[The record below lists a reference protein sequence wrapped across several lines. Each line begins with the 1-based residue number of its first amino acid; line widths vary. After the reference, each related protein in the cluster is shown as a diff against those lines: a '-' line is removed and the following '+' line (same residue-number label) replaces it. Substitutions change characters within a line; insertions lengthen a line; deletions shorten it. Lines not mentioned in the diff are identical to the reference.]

1 VEHVGKWAAGLAV
14 AALLAGG
21 SAGIWMGKDS
31 GTAAAAG
38 AVAVEAASGVEL
50 RDIAGHWA
58 ETAIRG
64 AVGKRYVD
72 GYQDGSFLPDRQ
84 ISRAEFVKMAAAAL
98 KLSVAGS
105 TGGDDWYQVY
115 VNAAVGA
122 GVHKWSDF
130 TSGDW
135 NTPMKR
141 SEMARM
147 AVRAT
152 GQDTEDD
159 LEWMYLA
166 TKAGLI
172 QGVDATGSLDVDG
185 TTTRAQ
191 AVTIIER
198 ILAVKDGRG
207 EEIAAQADK
216 HAVNRAAVL
225 WRKTNIFEVM
235 PQYFG
240 NLRPL
245 SLNETEMQGFSQEER
260 SKVIDDYNNLLA
272 ESKKWKQEDLWKHDG
287 FWNPNDLFLQ
297 SGDGLYRAEL
307 DAVLAIDL
315 EDPDAPF
322 LEELPPVE
330 TLKWYNFKTW
340 ASSPYLTKGM
350 PAYLVYYK
358 GRTVFNKDT
367 SIYGPR
373 EYAPVSSLGAVID
386 DYTSLAN
393 GNLVGMTNVFK
404 SKSGDF
410 SAVIFPKKMKTDGGL
425 ELRLYTPSIP
435 GNKEYRKQLLW
446 AVTPEWIGQ

>member
-1 VEHVGKWAAGLAV
+1 VEHVGKWAAGIAV
-14 AALLAGG
+14 AALLTGG
-21 SAGIWMGKDS
+21 SAGIWIGKDT

-38 AVAVEAASGVEL
+38 AVAMEAATGVEL

-58 ETAIRG
+58 EAAIRG

-84 ISRAEFVKMAAAAL
+84 VSRAEFVKMATAAL
-98 KLSVAGS
+98 KLSVADSAGGS
-105 TGGDDWYQVY
+105 DWYQVY

-122 GVHKWSDF
+122 GVHQWSDF

-147 AVRAT
+147 AVRAA
-152 GQDTEDD
+152 GQKTEDD

-198 ILAVKDGRG
+198 MLAVKDGRG

-240 NLRPL
+240 KLHP
-245 SLNETEMQGFSQEER
+245 S
-260 SKVIDDYNNLLA
+260 SKWDPD
-272 ESKKWKQEDLWKHDG
+272 
-287 FWNPNDLFLQ
+287 DLFIE

-307 DAVLAIDL
+307 DATLAIDL

-322 LEELPPVE
+322 QEELPPVE
-330 TLKWYNFKTW
+330 TLKWYNFKTS

-358 GRTVFNKDT
+358 GRTVFNKDP

-373 EYAPVSSLGAVID
+373 DYAPVDTLGAVID
-386 DYTSLAN
+386 DYTALAN

-404 SKSGDF
+404 SKSGDL
-410 SAVIFPKKMKTDGGL
+410 SAVIFPKKMKTKGHLML
-425 ELRLYTPSIP
+425 ELYTPSIP
-435 GNKEYRKQLLW
+435 GNKQYRKTFLW
-446 AVTPEWIGQ
+446 AETPEWIGQ

>member
-1 VEHVGKWAAGLAV
+1 MEHVGKWAAGMAV

-38 AVAVEAASGVEL
+38 AVAVEAAVGVEL
-50 RDIAGHWA
+50 RDLAGHWA

-72 GYQDGSFLPDRQ
+72 GYQDGSFLPDREV
-84 ISRAEFVKMAAAAL
+84 SRAEFVKMAAAAL
-98 KLSVAGS
+98 KLSVKGSAGS
-105 TGGDDWYQVY
+105 DDWYQVY

-147 AVRAT
+147 SVRAA

-216 HAVNRAAVL
+216 HAVNRAEVL
-225 WRKTNIFEVM
+225 WHKTNIFTVM

-240 NLRPL
+240 KLHP
-245 SLNETEMQGFSQEER
+245 SST
-260 SKVIDDYNNLLA
+260 
-272 ESKKWKQEDLWKHDG
+272 
-287 FWNPNDLFLQ
+287 WNRDDLFIE

-307 DAVLAIDL
+307 DAILAIDL

-330 TLKWYNFKTW
+330 TLKWYNFKTS
-340 ASSPYLTKGM
+340 ASSPYLTKEM

-367 SIYGPR
+367 NIYGPR
-373 EYAPVSSLGAVID
+373 DYAPVSTLGTVID
-386 DYTSLAN
+386 DYNALAN

-404 SKSGDF
+404 NKSGDL

>member
-1 VEHVGKWAAGLAV
+1 MEHVGKWAAGMAL

-21 SAGIWMGKDS
+21 SAGIWIGKDT

-38 AVAVEAASGVEL
+38 AVAMEAAAGVEL

-64 AVGKRYVD
+64 AAGKRYVD

-84 ISRAEFVKMAAAAL
+84 VSRAEFVKMAAAAL
-98 KLSVAGS
+98 KLSVADSAGGS
-105 TGGDDWYQVY
+105 DWYQVY

-122 GVHKWSDF
+122 GVHQWSDF

-147 AVRAT
+147 AVRAA
-152 GQDTEDD
+152 GQNTEDD

-235 PQYFG
+235 PEFFG
-240 NLRPL
+240 
-245 SLNETEMQGFSQEER
+245 
-260 SKVIDDYNNLLA
+260 SKVISPWDTNKLVV
-272 ESKKWKQEDLWKHDG
+272 ET
-287 FWNPNDLFLQ
+287 P
-297 SGDGLYRAEL
+297 DGLYKGE
-307 DAVLAIDL
+307 VEKIIAIDFG
-315 EDPDAPF
+315 DPNDPHRNV
-322 LEELPPVE
+322 LGDIGE
-330 TLKWYNFKTW
+330 LKWYAGW
-340 ASSPYLTKGM
+340 
-350 PAYLVYYK
+350 
-358 GRTVFNKDT
+358 
-367 SIYGPR
+367 
-373 EYAPVSSLGAVID
+373 
-386 DYTSLAN
+386 
-393 GNLVGMTNVFK
+393 
-404 SKSGDF
+404 SK
-410 SAVIFPKKMKTDGGL
+410 
-425 ELRLYTPSIP
+425 
-435 GNKEYRKQLLW
+435 
-446 AVTPEWIGQ
+446 

>member
-1 VEHVGKWAAGLAV
+1 MEHVGKWAAGMTV

-21 SAGIWMGKDS
+21 SAGIWLGKDA
-31 GTAAAAG
+31 GTATAAA
-38 AVAVEAASGVEL
+38 AVAVEAAANVEL

-64 AVGKRYVD
+64 AVSKQYVD
-72 GYQDGSFLPDRQ
+72 GYQDGSFLPDREV
-84 ISRAEFVKMAAAAL
+84 SRAEFVKMAAAAL
-98 KLSVAGS
+98 KLSVAESAGGS
-105 TGGDDWYQVY
+105 DWYQAY

-147 AVRAT
+147 AVRAS
-152 GQDTEDD
+152 GQDTEDN

-198 ILAVKDGRG
+198 ILAVKDGHG

-240 NLRPL
+240 KLHP
-245 SLNETEMQGFSQEER
+245 S
-260 SKVIDDYNNLLA
+260 SKWDPD
-272 ESKKWKQEDLWKHDG
+272 
-287 FWNPNDLFLQ
+287 DLFIE

-307 DAVLAIDL
+307 DAILAIDL

-322 LEELPPVE
+322 QEELPPVE
-330 TLKWYNFKTW
+330 TLKWYNYKTS

-350 PAYLVYYK
+350 PAYLLYYK
-358 GRTVFNKDT
+358 GRTVFNNDE
-367 SIYGPR
+367 SIY
-373 EYAPVSSLGAVID
+373 YAPWGDFANLNPLGAMMES
-386 DYTSLAN
+386 YKALAA
-393 GNLVGMTNVFK
+393 GELVGMTSVFQTK
-404 SKSGDF
+404 DGDF
-410 SAVIFPKKMKTDGGL
+410 PAFIFPKKMKTKGHLMLDI
-425 ELRLYTPSIP
+425 YTPSIP
-435 GNKEYRKQLLW
+435 GNKQYWKRILW
-446 AVTPEWIGQ
+446 SETPELIE

>member
-1 VEHVGKWAAGLAV
+1 MEHVGRWAAGMAV

-21 SAGIWMGKDS
+21 SAGIWMGNDA

-38 AVAVEAASGVEL
+38 AVAVEAAAGVEL

-72 GYQDGSFLPDRQ
+72 GYQDGSFLPDREV
-84 ISRAEFVKMAAAAL
+84 SRAEFVKMAAAAL
-98 KLSVAGS
+98 KLSVADSGGGS
-105 TGGDDWYQVY
+105 DWYQAY

-135 NTPMKR
+135 NTPMSR
-141 SEMARM
+141 QEMARM
-147 AVRAT
+147 AVRAI
-152 GQDTEDD
+152 GQNTEDN

-185 TTTRAQ
+185 TTTRGQ

-216 HAVNRAAVL
+216 HAVNRAEVL
-225 WRKTNIFEVM
+225 WHKTNIFSVM

-240 NLRPL
+240 KLHP
-245 SLNETEMQGFSQEER
+245 S
-260 SKVIDDYNNLLA
+260 I
-272 ESKKWKQEDLWKHDG
+272 KWDPD
-287 FWNPNDLFLQ
+287 DLFIE

-307 DAVLAIDL
+307 DAILAIDL

-330 TLKWYNFKTW
+330 TLKWYNYKTS
-340 ASSPYLTKGM
+340 ASSPYLIKGM

-358 GRTVFNKDT
+358 GRMVFNKDT
-367 SIYGPR
+367 NIYGTR
-373 EYAPVSSLGAVID
+373 EFAMVSTLGAVID
-386 DYTSLAN
+386 DYNALAN
-393 GNLVGMTNVFK
+393 GDLVGMTSVFQTK
-404 SKSGDF
+404 DGDL
-410 SAVIFPKKMKTDGGL
+410 SIRIFPKKMKTDGDL
-425 ELRLYTPSIP
+425 MLDLYTPSIP
-435 GNKEYRKQLLW
+435 GNKQYRKRFLW
-446 AVTPEWIGQ
+446 AETPEWIGQ

>member
-1 VEHVGKWAAGLAV
+1 MEHVGKWAAGMAV

-21 SAGIWMGKDS
+21 SAGIWIGKDT

-38 AVAVEAASGVEL
+38 AVAVEAAAGVEL

-72 GYQDGSFLPDRQ
+72 GYKDGSFLPDRQ
-84 ISRAEFVKMAAAAL
+84 VSRAEFVKMAAAAL
-98 KLSVAGS
+98 KLSVADSAGGS
-105 TGGDDWYQVY
+105 DWYQVY

-122 GVHKWSDF
+122 GVHQWSDF

-147 AVRAT
+147 AVRAA
-152 GQDTEDD
+152 GQNTEDD

-240 NLRPL
+240 KLHP
-245 SLNETEMQGFSQEER
+245 S
-260 SKVIDDYNNLLA
+260 SKWDR
-272 ESKKWKQEDLWKHDG
+272 
-287 FWNPNDLFLQ
+287 NDLFIE
-297 SGDGLYRAEL
+297 SDDGLYRAEL
-307 DAVLAIDL
+307 DAILAIDL

-330 TLKWYNFKTW
+330 TLKWYNYETA

-350 PAYLVYYK
+350 PAYLLYVK
-358 GRTVFNKDT
+358 GQTVFNKDT
-367 SIYGPR
+367 NVYGQR
-373 EYAPVSSLGAVID
+373 DFAQVNVLGAVTE
-386 DYTSLAN
+386 DYAARSA
-393 GNLVGMTNVFK
+393 GNLVGLAPVFRTK
-404 SKSGDF
+404 STDF
-410 SAVIFPKKMKTDGGL
+410 PAFIFPKKMKTKERLSL
-425 ELRLYTPSIP
+425 ELYTPSIP
-435 GNKEYRKQLLW
+435 GNKQYRKQLLW
-446 AVTPEWIGQ
+446 AITPEWIMQ

>member
-1 VEHVGKWAAGLAV
+1 MKHVGKWAAGMAV

-21 SAGIWMGKDS
+21 SAGIWTGKDS

-38 AVAVEAASGVEL
+38 AVAVAVEAAAGVEL

-98 KLSVAGS
+98 KLSVEGRA
-105 TGGDDWYQVY
+105 GGDDWYQMY

-147 AVRAT
+147 AVRAA

-185 TTTRAQ
+185 TTTRGQ

-198 ILAVKDGRG
+198 ILAAKDGRG
-207 EEIAAQADK
+207 EELAAQADK

-240 NLRPL
+240 KLHP
-245 SLNETEMQGFSQEER
+245 S
-260 SKVIDDYNNLLA
+260 I
-272 ESKKWKQEDLWKHDG
+272 KWDPD
-287 FWNPNDLFLQ
+287 DLFIE

-307 DAVLAIDL
+307 DAILAIDL
-315 EDPDAPF
+315 EDPNAPF

-330 TLKWYNFKTW
+330 TLKWYNYKTS

-358 GRTVFNKDT
+358 GRMVFNKDT
-367 SIYGPR
+367 NIYGTR
-373 EYAPVSSLGAVID
+373 EFAMVSTLGAVID
-386 DYTSLAN
+386 DYNSLAN
-393 GNLVGMTNVFK
+393 GDLVGMTSVFQTK
-404 SKSGDF
+404 AGDL
-410 SAVIFPKKMKTDGGL
+410 SVRIFPKKMKTDGDLML
-425 ELRLYTPSIP
+425 ELYTPSIP
-435 GNKEYRKQLLW
+435 GNKQYRKTFLW
-446 AVTPEWIGQ
+446 AETPEWIGQ

>member
-1 VEHVGKWAAGLAV
+1 MEHVGKWAAGMAL

-21 SAGIWMGKDS
+21 SAGIWIGKDT

-38 AVAVEAASGVEL
+38 AVAMEAAAGVEL

-64 AVGKRYVD
+64 AAGKRYVD

-84 ISRAEFVKMAAAAL
+84 VSRAEFVKMAAAAL
-98 KLSVAGS
+98 KLSVADSAGGS
-105 TGGDDWYQVY
+105 DWYQVY

-122 GVHKWSDF
+122 GVHQWSDF

-147 AVRAT
+147 AVRAA
-152 GQDTEDD
+152 GQNTEDD

-235 PQYFG
+235 PEFFG
-240 NLRPL
+240 
-245 SLNETEMQGFSQEER
+245 
-260 SKVIDDYNNLLA
+260 SKVISPWDTNKLVV
-272 ESKKWKQEDLWKHDG
+272 ET
-287 FWNPNDLFLQ
+287 P
-297 SGDGLYRAEL
+297 DGLYKGE
-307 DAVLAIDL
+307 VEKIIAIDFG
-315 EDPDAPF
+315 DPNDPHRNV
-322 LEELPPVE
+322 LGDIGE
-330 TLKWYNFKTW
+330 LKWYAGWSK
-340 ASSPYLTKGM
+340 
-350 PAYLVYYK
+350 YYK
-358 GRTVFNKDT
+358 VIDNPESYGVVAFGRTEYSSDETK
-367 SIYGPR
+367 YGDSPPIFYISGFTGGSSKEMSETGELQSFATLQFSR
-373 EYAPVSSLGAVID
+373 ESLVEGFIIPKHGQKIRDGYLDIEVKAPAIPPTNPQSRFVLTVRGPEVI
-386 DYTSLAN
+386 
-393 GNLVGMTNVFK
+393 
-404 SKSGDF
+404 
-410 SAVIFPKKMKTDGGL
+410 
-425 ELRLYTPSIP
+425 E
-435 GNKEYRKQLLW
+435 
-446 AVTPEWIGQ
+446 

>member
-1 VEHVGKWAAGLAV
+1 MEHVGKWAAGLAV

-21 SAGIWMGKDS
+21 SAGIWLGEDS

-38 AVAVEAASGVEL
+38 AVAVEAAAANVEL
-50 RDIAGHWA
+50 QDIAGHWA

-98 KLSVAGS
+98 KLSVAENAGGS
-105 TGGDDWYQVY
+105 DWFQVY

-122 GVHKWSDF
+122 GVHQWSDF

-141 SEMARM
+141 FEMARM

-240 NLRPL
+240 KLHP
-245 SLNETEMQGFSQEER
+245 S
-260 SKVIDDYNNLLA
+260 SKWDPD
-272 ESKKWKQEDLWKHDG
+272 
-287 FWNPNDLFLQ
+287 DLFIE
-297 SGDGLYRAEL
+297 SDDGLYRAEL
-307 DAVLAIDL
+307 DAILAIDL

-322 LEELPPVE
+322 QEELPPVE
-330 TLKWYNFKTW
+330 TLKWYNYETA

-350 PAYLVYYK
+350 AAYLVYFK
-358 GRTVFNKDT
+358 GRTVFNKDEH
-367 SIYGPR
+367 IYYTPLGDFA
-373 EYAPVSSLGAVID
+373 YVSVLGAVTD
-386 DYTSLAN
+386 DLEARSA
-393 GNLVGMTNVFK
+393 GNLVGLSKVFK
-404 SKSGDF
+404 NKSGDMPI
-410 SAVIFPKKMKTDGGL
+410 SILPKKMKTKERISL
-425 ELRLYTPSIP
+425 ELYTPSIP
-435 GNKEYRKQLLW
+435 GNKQYTKQILW
-446 AVTPEWIGQ
+446 ALTPEWIGQ

>member
-1 VEHVGKWAAGLAV
+1 VEHVGKWAAGMAV

-21 SAGIWMGKDS
+21 SAGIWLGKDS

-38 AVAVEAASGVEL
+38 AVAMEAAAGVEL

-72 GYQDGSFLPDRQ
+72 GYQDGTFLPDRQ

-122 GVHKWSDF
+122 GVHQWSDF

-147 AVRAT
+147 AVRAA
-152 GQDTEDD
+152 GQNTEDD

-172 QGVDATGSLDVDG
+172 QGIDATGSLDVDG

-240 NLRPL
+240 KLHP
-245 SLNETEMQGFSQEER
+245 S
-260 SKVIDDYNNLLA
+260 SKWYRD
-272 ESKKWKQEDLWKHDG
+272 
-287 FWNPNDLFLQ
+287 DLFIE

-307 DAVLAIDL
+307 DAILAIDM

-330 TLKWYNFKTW
+330 TLKWYNYKTS

-358 GRTVFNKDT
+358 GRMVFNKDT
-367 SIYGPR
+367 NIYGTR
-373 EYAPVSSLGAVID
+373 EFAMVNTLGAVID
-386 DYTSLAN
+386 DYTALAN
-393 GNLVGMTNVFK
+393 GNLVGMTSVFQTK
-404 SKSGDF
+404 DGDL
-410 SAVIFPKKMKTDGGL
+410 SVIIFPKKMKTRGHLMLD
-425 ELRLYTPSIP
+425 LYTPSIP
-435 GNKEYRKQLLW
+435 GNKEYSKRFLW
-446 AVTPEWIGQ
+446 AETPEWIGQ